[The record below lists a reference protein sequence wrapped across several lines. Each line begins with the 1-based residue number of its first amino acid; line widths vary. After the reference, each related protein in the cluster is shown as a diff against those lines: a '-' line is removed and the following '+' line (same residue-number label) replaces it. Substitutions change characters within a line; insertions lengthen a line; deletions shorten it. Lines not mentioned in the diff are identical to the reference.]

1 MLNNFFSW
9 NYIIIITSIIIIIII
24 TIITIIITNVSTMI
38 LDCVFYSKDDNKDG
52 ITIII
57 FFFLRGHGNESC
69 NLIGS
74 LPGQYFPLFFFQRA
88 R

>member
-9 NYIIIITSIIIIIII
+9 NYIIIITSIIIII
-24 TIITIIITNVSTMI
+24 IITIIITNVSTMI

-57 FFFLRGHGNESC
+57 FFF
-69 NLIGS
+69 
-74 LPGQYFPLFFFQRA
+74 
-88 R
+88 

>member
-1 MLNNFFSW
+1 MFNNFFSW

-57 FFFLRGHGNESC
+57 FFF
-69 NLIGS
+69 
-74 LPGQYFPLFFFQRA
+74 
-88 R
+88 